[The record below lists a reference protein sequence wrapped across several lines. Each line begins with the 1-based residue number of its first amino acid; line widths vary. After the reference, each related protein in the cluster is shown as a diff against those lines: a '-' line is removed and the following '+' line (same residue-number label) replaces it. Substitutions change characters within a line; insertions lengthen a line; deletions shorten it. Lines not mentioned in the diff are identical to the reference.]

1 MKYQPI
7 PRISID
13 SLSLAVLIATIVVLA
28 LLLAGVIAA
37 GASTV
42 CLTKQQARH
51 LWPRQHIY
59 WYSKDRCW
67 SNRHGPPRGLK
78 LDPIAKIH
86 AQAPEEPNEIDAH
99 ADDPAPL
106 IDIDEA
112 RPFGPWEERIGGQFA
127 GAISK

>member
-37 GASTV
+37 AAASTV

-51 LWPRQHIY
+51 LWPKQHIY
-59 WYSKDRCW
+59 WYSEGSLLER
-67 SNRHGPPRGLK
+67 SPR
-78 LDPIAKIH
+78 PSA
-86 AQAPEEPNEIDAH
+86 
-99 ADDPAPL
+99 
-106 IDIDEA
+106 
-112 RPFGPWEERIGGQFA
+112 
-127 GAISK
+127 

>member
-37 GASTV
+37 AASTV

-59 WYSKDRCW
+59 WYSKDHCW
-67 SNRHGPPRGLK
+67 SNRRR
-78 LDPIAKIH
+78 
-86 AQAPEEPNEIDAH
+86 
-99 ADDPAPL
+99 PA
-106 IDIDEA
+106 A
-112 RPFGPWEERIGGQFA
+112 RTED
-127 GAISK
+127 